1 MFGNLKNRLMK
12 EMEGLEGKLANIGG
26 KQTKN
31 GTDKSPSK
39 SEEDISS
46 VEKTG
51 AEGSSSSLKED
62 GEKINSEGGEDG
74 NEKVQNSENSEEKTP
89 EESKKTDGKPS
100 GMTEK
105 EESSAIE
112 DIKIN
117 HSIKQAVKT
126 GPDGEISVYPLGVKA
141 IQNDGHHPLAPS
153 SGENENVSRV
163 KNYMKITSPVVI
175 RQKTKMS
182 YNLDG

>member
-31 GTDKSPSK
+31 GTEKDTK
-39 SEEDISS
+39 SEEEISS

-51 AEGSSSSLKED
+51 AEGSSSSLKEE
-62 GEKINSEGGEDG
+62 GEKINSEEGEDRIEEVENTKKPDESQKTEG
-74 NEKVQNSENSEEKTP
+74 KVAGISEEFQV
-89 EESKKTDGKPS
+89 
-100 GMTEK
+100 
-105 EESSAIE
+105 IE

-141 IQNDGHHPLAPS
+141 IQNDNHHPLAPS
-153 SGENENVSRV
+153 SGEFENVSRM
-163 KNYMKITSPVVI
+163 KNNFK
-175 RQKTKMS
+175 K
-182 YNLDG
+182 

>member
-31 GTDKSPSK
+31 GTEKDTK

-51 AEGSSSSLKED
+51 AEGSSSSLKEE
-62 GEKINSEGGEDG
+62 GEKINSEGIEDG
-74 NEKVQNSENSEEKTP
+74 IEEVKKSENSEEKTQ
-89 EESKKTDGKPS
+89 EESQKTDGKAS
-100 GMTEK
+100 GINQK
-105 EESSAIE
+105 EESLAIG

-141 IQNDGHHPLAPS
+141 IQNDGQHPLAPS
-153 SGENENVSRV
+153 SGENENVSRI
-163 KNYMKITSPVVI
+163 KNKCANLARKNGMK
-175 RQKTKMS
+175 R
-182 YNLDG
+182 LR

>member
-26 KQTKN
+26 KQSRN
-31 GTDKSPSK
+31 GTEKSPSK

-46 VEKTG
+46 VDQTG
-51 AEGSSSSLKED
+51 AEGSSLKEE
-62 GEKINSEGGEDG
+62 GEKINSEKLGEDG
-74 NEKVQNSENSEEKTP
+74 NEEIKNSEEKIQ
-89 EESKKTDGKPS
+89 EESQKTDLDGKAS
-100 GMTEK
+100 GNLQES
-105 EESSAIE
+105 EESSMIE

-153 SGENENVSRV
+153 SGETENVS
-163 KNYMKITSPVVI
+163 
-175 RQKTKMS
+175 
-182 YNLDG
+182 

>member
-31 GTDKSPSK
+31 GTEKDTK

-51 AEGSSSSLKED
+51 AEGSSSSLKEE
-62 GEKINSEGGEDG
+62 GEKINSEGIEDG
-74 NEKVQNSENSEEKTP
+74 IEEVKKSEEKTQ
-89 EESKKTDGKPS
+89 EESQKTDGKAT
-100 GMTEK
+100 GINEK
-105 EESSAIE
+105 EESSVIG
-112 DIKIN
+112 DIRIN

-141 IQNDGHHPLAPS
+141 IQNDGQHPLAPS
-153 SGENENVSRV
+153 IGENQNVSRI
-163 KNYMKITSPVVI
+163 KNKCTNLARKNGMK
-175 RQKTKMS
+175 R
-182 YNLDG
+182 LR

>member
-31 GTDKSPSK
+31 GTEKDTK

-51 AEGSSSSLKED
+51 AEGSSSSLKEE
-62 GEKINSEGGEDG
+62 GEKINSEEGEDRI
-74 NEKVQNSENSEEKTP
+74 EEVENTKKP
-89 EESKKTDGKPS
+89 EESQKTEGKVAEIS
-100 GMTEK
+100 
-105 EESSAIE
+105 EEFQVIE

-141 IQNDGHHPLAPS
+141 IQNDGQHPLAPS
-153 SGENENVSRV
+153 SGEIENVSKKV
-163 KNYMKITSPVVI
+163 ELKII
-175 RQKTKMS
+175 
-182 YNLDG
+182 

>member
-31 GTDKSPSK
+31 GTEKDTK

-46 VEKTG
+46 VEKLG
-51 AEGSSSSLKED
+51 ASLKEE
-62 GEKINSEGGEDG
+62 GEKINSEEGEDRIEEVENTKKPDESQKTEG
-74 NEKVQNSENSEEKTP
+74 KVAGISEE
-89 EESKKTDGKPS
+89 SQV
-100 GMTEK
+100 
-105 EESSAIE
+105 IE

-141 IQNDGHHPLAPS
+141 IQNDNHHPLAPS
-153 SGENENVSRV
+153 SGKIENVS
-163 KNYMKITSPVVI
+163 
-175 RQKTKMS
+175 
-182 YNLDG
+182 

>member
-31 GTDKSPSK
+31 GTEKDTK

-51 AEGSSSSLKED
+51 AEGSSSSLKEE
-62 GEKINSEGGEDG
+62 GEKINSEGIEDG
-74 NEKVQNSENSEEKTP
+74 IVKNSEEKTQ
-89 EESKKTDGKPS
+89 EESQKTDGKAS
-100 GMTEK
+100 GINQK
-105 EESSAIE
+105 EESLAIG

-141 IQNDGHHPLAPS
+141 IQNDGQHPLAPS
-153 SGENENVSRV
+153 SGENQNVSTGRI
-163 KNYMKITSPVVI
+163 KNKCTILARKNGTN
-175 RQKTKMS
+175 R
-182 YNLDG
+182 LR

>member
-31 GTDKSPSK
+31 GTEKDTK
-39 SEEDISS
+39 SEEEISS

-51 AEGSSSSLKED
+51 AEGSSSSLKEE
-62 GEKINSEGGEDG
+62 GEKINSEDG
-74 NEKVQNSENSEEKTP
+74 SEEVESSENSEEKTLK
-89 EESKKTDGKPS
+89 ESQKTDGTAS
-100 GMTEK
+100 GISKK
-105 EESSAIE
+105 EESLVIE

-141 IQNDGHHPLAPS
+141 IQNDGQHPLAPS
-153 SGENENVSRV
+153 SVEIENVSRI
-163 KNYMKITSPVVI
+163 KNKCANLARKNGTKRPRGVI
-175 RQKTKMS
+175 
-182 YNLDG
+182 N

>member
-1 MFGNLKNRLMK
+1 MK

-31 GTDKSPSK
+31 GTEKDTK

-51 AEGSSSSLKED
+51 AEGSSLKEE
-62 GEKINSEGGEDG
+62 GEKNNSEEIEDG
-74 NEKVQNSENSEEKTP
+74 IEEVENSENSEEKTQG
-89 EESKKTDGKPS
+89 ESQKTD
-100 GMTEK
+100 EK
-105 EESSAIE
+105 EESSVIG

-141 IQNDGHHPLAPS
+141 IQNDGQHPLAPS
-153 SGENENVSRV
+153 SVEIENVSRI
-163 KNYMKITSPVVI
+163 KNKCANLARKIGTKRPRVVV
-175 RQKTKMS
+175 
-182 YNLDG
+182 N